1 MVYSYYEYT
10 PSQTA
15 ATVFA
20 ALFSAAFS
28 ATFIQ
33 WIRYRAWVWLVMVV
47 AASMESLGYISR
59 SISTRHTDK
68 RGVFI
73 AQFSLI
79 ILAPVLIAAACYV
92 IFGRIVF
99 HIIPAHSRTTKFL
112 WVPPRFIT
120 PIFVICDIVAL
131 LLQLAGAVIVSGTQP
146 TDPDAK
152 SKLSRGKD
160 IAITGLA
167 TQLLCFGLFSI
178 VAIRFNFISK
188 QFDKEFEERVGGV
201 QDEKYFTVNSSNR
214 KLKKNWKAL
223 LRVMNIVCTLI
234 LIRSV
239 YRVCDFALGK
249 TGYLEQN
256 EWPAYVFDAA
266 PMLPCVVLFVYW
278 HPGKYLP
285 YLGFRLPKSAR
296 EN

>member
-1 MVYSYYEYT
+1 MVHSYYEYT
-10 PSQTA
+10 PSQTV

-47 AASMESLGYISR
+47 AASMESLGYICR

-120 PIFVICDIVAL
+120 PIFVVCDIGKFLIAL
-131 LLQLAGAVIVSGTQP
+131 LLQLAGAVI
-146 TDPDAK
+146 
-152 SKLSRGKD
+152 D
-160 IAITGLA
+160 IAITGIA

-188 QFDKEFEERVGGV
+188 QFHKEFEDKVGGV
-201 QDEKYFTVNSSNR
+201 EDEKYFTVNSSNR

-223 LRVMNIVCTLI
+223 LRVMNIVCMLI

>member
-1 MVYSYYEYT
+1 MVHSYYDYT

-15 ATVFA
+15 AAVFA

-47 AASMESLGYISR
+47 AASMESLGYIFR
-59 SISTRHTDK
+59 SISTRHTDN

-79 ILAPVLIAAACYV
+79 ILAPVLIAASCYV

-99 HIIPAHSRTTKFL
+99 HVIPAHSRTMKFL

-120 PIFVICDIVAL
+120 LIFVFCDIVAL
-131 LLQLAGAVIVSGTQP
+131 FLQLVGAVIVSGTQP

-160 IAITGLA
+160 IAIAGLA
-167 TQLLCFGLFSI
+167 VQLLCFGLFSI

-188 QFDKEFEERVGGV
+188 QFNKEFEDKIGSVKG
-201 QDEKYFTVNSSNR
+201 EKYFTVASSNR

-223 LRVMNIVCTLI
+223 LRVVNIVCVLI

-249 TGYLEQN
+249 NGYLEQN

-266 PMLPCVVLFVYW
+266 PMLPCVMLFVYW
-278 HPGKYLP
+278 HPGRYLP